1 MGDGQFRNVEFSIQI
16 NLTWVKKKCK
26 GLYNHKEKLNISIDN
41 RAFNK
46 KIIDYHSQL

>member
-26 GLYNHKEKLNISIDN
+26 GLYNHKEKLNISIEHSI
-41 RAFNK
+41 K
-46 KIIDYHSQL
+46 K

>member
-16 NLTWVKKKCK
+16 NLTCVKKKMQRTLQSQGK
-26 GLYNHKEKLNISIDN
+26 IEYIN

-46 KIIDYHSQL
+46 KLIDYPSQL